1 MRNVGDP
8 VRLRNYHA
16 ARRFSFYPDV
26 PIFCV
31 MNAAADPVFLDAI
44 LRPNP
49 PMSVGALRVVLA
61 VVAAA
66 NLAFAIGFMLRGA
79 WPIAP
84 FMGLDVALLAWA
96 LRASRLAAQAYEHIR
111 LTSAELFVDAHPAR
125 GPAREVTLNP
135 YWVTVHLDRPDERAR
150 KLTLRS
156 HGKQLQVGS
165 FLDPGS
171 RLSFAGVLRNALER
185 ARRWDAQSAAQ

>member
-1 MRNVGDP
+1 VRNLGDP

-26 PIFCV
+26 PIFSV
-31 MNAAADPVFLDAI
+31 MNATADPVFLDAI

-111 LTSAELFVDAHPAR
+111 VTSAELFVDVHPAR

-135 YWVTVHLDRPDERAR
+135 YWVTVHLDQPDERAR

-185 ARRWDAQSAAQ
+185 ARRWDAPPLQQ

>member
-1 MRNVGDP
+1 
-8 VRLRNYHA
+8 LYL
-16 ARRFSFYPDV
+16 DV
-26 PIFCV
+26 PIFSV
-31 MNAAADPVFLDAI
+31 MNASADPVFLDAV

-49 PMSVGALRVVLA
+49 PMSAGALRIILA

-84 FMGLDVALLAWA
+84 FMGMDVALLAWA

-111 LTSAELFVDAHPAR
+111 LTTAELLIDSHPAR

-135 YWVTVHLDRPDERAR
+135 YWVSVHLDRTDEQPR
-150 KLTLRS
+150 KLTMRS

-165 FLDPGS
+165 FLDPAS
-171 RLSFAGVLRNALER
+171 RLSFAGLLRHALER
-185 ARRWDAQSAAQ
+185 ARRWDAQSATQ

>member
-1 MRNVGDP
+1 
-8 VRLRNYHA
+8 
-16 ARRFSFYPDV
+16 
-26 PIFCV
+26 
-31 MNAAADPVFLDAI
+31 MNATPDPVFLDAV

-49 PMSVGALRVVLA
+49 PMSTGALRIILA

-96 LRASRLAAQAYEHIR
+96 LRTSRLAAQAYEHIKV
-111 LTSAELFVDAHPAR
+111 TTTELLVDRHSAR
-125 GPAREVTLNP
+125 GAAQEVTLNP
-135 YWVTVHLDRPDERAR
+135 YWVTVHLDRTDEQPR

-165 FLDPGS
+165 FLDPAS
-171 RLSFAGVLRNALER
+171 RLSFASMLRNALER
-185 ARRWDAQSAAQ
+185 ARRWDAQSAVQ

>member
-1 MRNVGDP
+1 
-8 VRLRNYHA
+8 
-16 ARRFSFYPDV
+16 
-26 PIFCV
+26 
-31 MNAAADPVFLDAI
+31 MNSSADPVFLDAI

-49 PMSVGALRVVLA
+49 PMSAGSLRVVLA

-66 NLAFAIGFMLRGA
+66 NLAFAIGFLLRGA

-125 GPAREVTLNP
+125 GAAREVTLNP
-135 YWVTVHLDRPDERAR
+135 YWVTVHLDQPDEAPR

-165 FLDPGS
+165 FLDPDS

-185 ARRWDAQSAAQ
+185 ARRWDAQPLRQ